1 MGKISAWISQ
11 SEYARRI
18 NRSQQLVNKWC
29 RSGMMPTNKD
39 GKINPELANKVL
51 AEREAHRNEKGK
63 TSLRYQQT
71 RLTKYQADIAAMESE
86 EMAAGL
92 IEPDI
97 AHREIEKFVRA
108 VRRRTLR
115 VPSEV
120 YSVLRKCKS
129 KTVGEHHKIIQDAIH
144 RALNDC
150 ATYDPETGLCE
161 YEQT

>member
-1 MGKISAWISQ
+1 M
-11 SEYARRI
+11 
-18 NRSQQLVNKWC
+18 L
-29 RSGMMPTNKD
+29 PTNKD
-39 GKINPELANKVL
+39 GEINPGMADEVL

-97 AHREIEKFVRA
+97 AHMEIEKFVRA

-120 YSVLRKCKS
+120 YSVFRKCKS
-129 KTVGEHHKIIQDAIH
+129 KTVGEVYKIIQDAIH
-144 RALNDC
+144 AALKDC
-150 ATYDPETGLCE
+150 AVYNADTGLCE
-161 YEQT
+161 YEQKKKRIQKNKRKGIL